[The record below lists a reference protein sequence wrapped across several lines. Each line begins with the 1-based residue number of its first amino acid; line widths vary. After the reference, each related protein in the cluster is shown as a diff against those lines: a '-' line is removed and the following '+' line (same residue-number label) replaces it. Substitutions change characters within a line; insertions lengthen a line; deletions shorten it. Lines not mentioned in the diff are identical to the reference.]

1 MPQVALDCLAE
12 QLAALDAGDPQY
24 AVEAVE
30 RLLAAGRAAGAS
42 DIHLQPAPDAL
53 EVKFRLDGVLQTVA
67 RLPRG
72 LGPNVVARL
81 KVQAELLTY
90 RTDVPQEGR
99 IRPNG
104 SDVEMRL
111 STFPA
116 LGGERAVVRFFG
128 RSGRYER
135 LEDLG
140 LPADVLGGLG
150 GLLGETSGAIL
161 ISGPAGSGKT
171 TTAYACL
178 RELARR
184 DAEGRSLVSLED
196 PIEVAVPGVAQ
207 SQVNSAAGLDLATGL
222 RFLMRQDPEVILVGE
237 IRDRATAEAA
247 LQGSLTGHLLLSTF
261 HAGSAA
267 ETLGRLLEMGIE
279 PYVLRSTLLAI
290 LCQRLPRKLCT
301 CARPCDDPAARLGL
315 PVGRVLLPAGC
326 PACAGTGY
334 RGRFLLV
341 EMLSFRC
348 GGRPEAAAELG
359 RAVLARADTVVL
371 ERLAVAARMTSRSQR
386 AAEAVAAGLTSPAE
400 IRRVL
405 GPAGMTDSEL
415 HP

>member
-247 LQGSLTGHLLLSTF
+247 LQGSLTGIS
-261 HAGSAA
+261 
-267 ETLGRLLEMGIE
+267 
-279 PYVLRSTLLAI
+279 
-290 LCQRLPRKLCT
+290 C
-301 CARPCDDPAARLGL
+301 
-315 PVGRVLLPAGC
+315 
-326 PACAGTGY
+326 
-334 RGRFLLV
+334 
-341 EMLSFRC
+341 
-348 GGRPEAAAELG
+348 
-359 RAVLARADTVVL
+359 
-371 ERLAVAARMTSRSQR
+371 
-386 AAEAVAAGLTSPAE
+386 
-400 IRRVL
+400 
-405 GPAGMTDSEL
+405 
-415 HP
+415 

>member
-171 TTAYACL
+171 PPPTPVSASWRGATRKDAASSRWKTRSRWPCP
-178 RELARR
+178 EWPNRR
-184 DAEGRSLVSLED
+184 SI
-196 PIEVAVPGVAQ
+196 PPPGWTWRP
-207 SQVNSAAGLDLATGL
+207 GC
-222 RFLMRQDPEVILVGE
+222 
-237 IRDRATAEAA
+237 
-247 LQGSLTGHLLLSTF
+247 GSSCGKT
-261 HAGSAA
+261 
-267 ETLGRLLEMGIE
+267 
-279 PYVLRSTLLAI
+279 
-290 LCQRLPRKLCT
+290 PR
-301 CARPCDDPAARLGL
+301 
-315 PVGRVLLPAGC
+315 
-326 PACAGTGY
+326 
-334 RGRFLLV
+334 
-341 EMLSFRC
+341 
-348 GGRPEAAAELG
+348 
-359 RAVLARADTVVL
+359 
-371 ERLAVAARMTSRSQR
+371 
-386 AAEAVAAGLTSPAE
+386 
-400 IRRVL
+400 
-405 GPAGMTDSEL
+405 
-415 HP
+415 